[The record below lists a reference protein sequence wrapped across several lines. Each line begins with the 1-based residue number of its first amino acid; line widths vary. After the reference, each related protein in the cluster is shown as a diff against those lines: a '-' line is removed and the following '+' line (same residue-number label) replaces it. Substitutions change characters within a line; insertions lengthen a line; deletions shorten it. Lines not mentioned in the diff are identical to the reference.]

1 MLWQSV
7 TYIRNY
13 VMLCQSS
20 EPLLLSTDQ
29 SFAPFTLSIHIKDD
43 IFAHLGW
50 LDPQSMGRWHL
61 ILSDVMFE
69 KWR

>member
-29 SFAPFTLSIHIKDD
+29 SFAPFNLSIHNIDD
-43 IFAHLGW
+43 IVAYLGW
-50 LDPQSMGRWHL
+50 LDPKSMGRWHL
-61 ILSDVMFE
+61 TLSDVMFE
-69 KWR
+69 KLI